1 MSIEVMKQ
9 WLECVERCDAIDGVY
24 SWSGVVD
31 SLRKATA
38 EAAQVRPEQAE
49 QQEPVAAAW
58 DEGYRQGIQDERTSE
73 ANIGIA
79 GFNAKVGP
87 ARQNPYGSCPPQRQP
102 LTDEEINALMKT
114 ELGYGSCPT
123 LDDIA
128 FARAVE
134 AAHGIEAK

>member
-49 QQEPVAAAW
+49 QQEPVAW
-58 DEGYRQGIQDERTSE
+58 
-73 ANIGIA
+73 GIA
-79 GFNAKVGP
+79 NTRPTEK
-87 ARQNPYGSCPPQRQP
+87 NPLMMVMLDKPEPSHLVVPLYTAPPQREWQG

-134 AAHGIEAK
+134 AAHSIGKTK

>member
-31 SLRKATA
+31 SLRKAI
-38 EAAQVRPEQAE
+38 EQAE
-49 QQEPVAAAW
+49 
-58 DEGYRQGIQDERTSE
+58 
-73 ANIGIA
+73 
-79 GFNAKVGP
+79 
-87 ARQNPYGSCPPQRQP
+87 QP
-102 LTDEEINALMKT
+102 LTDEQIDALMKT

-128 FARAVE
+128 FARA
-134 AAHGIEAK
+134 IEAKIKERNT

>member
-49 QQEPVAAAW
+49 QQEPVAWIFNANGHTRFALSEPPDDAY
-58 DEGYRQGIQDERTSE
+58 DEGTLYSLYT
-73 ANIGIA
+73 A
-79 GFNAKVGP
+79 
-87 ARQNPYGSCPPQRQP
+87 PPQRQP
-102 LTDEEINALMKT
+102 Q
-114 ELGYGSCPT
+114 
-123 LDDIA
+123 
-128 FARAVE
+128 
-134 AAHGIEAK
+134 